1 VAGASHSNDAGGRS
15 EHRAPVGHCATAASH
30 AVPSNV
36 GATDADIAFC
46 TAQKWA
52 VCLANTSVAARHT
65 ERVPQPTRPQRRV

>member
-1 VAGASHSNDAGGRS
+1 
-15 EHRAPVGHCATAASH
+15 
-30 AVPSNV
+30 VPSNV